1 MVYSWPIKILL
12 LDNILFFI
20 FSFKKMLF
28 GETSIVTNMVR
39 YKCELTIITVILNHI
54 QWLLERNKL
63 KSLQFRSIAEWRS
76 LCLRP
81 GDNHWHI
88 SSLHQGGNYVCAVSN
103 GRHLFQDNIKA
114 KWLNIIRK
122 HLYSVVAQKTF
133 HEKFATLQHS

>member
-1 MVYSWPIKILL
+1 MGRLVKV
-12 LDNILFFI
+12 
-20 FSFKKMLF
+20 
-28 GETSIVTNMVR
+28 TSMVR

-122 HLYSVVAQKTF
+122 HLYSVVATENLYMKNLLLCNIVRWWKCGSTNCVNCV
-133 HEKFATLQHS
+133 LNN

>member
-1 MVYSWPIKILL
+1 MLPPNIDIKKNPPKFCLGIV
-12 LDNILFFI
+12 
-20 FSFKKMLF
+20 KVP
-28 GETSIVTNMVR
+28 SIVQ
-39 YKCELTIITVILNHI
+39 YKCELTLITVILNHI

-63 KSLQFRSIAEWRS
+63 QSLQFRSIAEWRS

-114 KWLNIIRK
+114 KWLAILRK
-122 HLYSVVAQKTF
+122 HVYLVVEHF
-133 HEKFATLQHS
+133 LHEKYAILCSRVWWWKYGNTL